1 MKNRLLPIFLVL
13 TLLMNFHS
21 VFAQNENEYP
31 VYIIHEGDSLGS
43 IATLFDT
50 TITEILKI
58 NNISNP
64 DLISPGQIIN
74 IPGYSGISA
83 FL

>member
-1 MKNRLLPIFLVL
+1 MKNRLIPIFLVI
-13 TLLMNFHS
+13 TLLVNFHS
-21 VFAQNENEYP
+21 VFAQHETEYP
-31 VYIIHEGDSLGS
+31 VYIIREGDSLGS

-58 NNISNP
+58 NNINNP

-74 IPGYSGISA
+74 ILG
-83 FL
+83 LT